1 MEKGCEE
8 VAMYITIE
16 WVGPQAYTWQ
26 SAARDHRS
34 NQKTTDMLST
44 SPKSLYASARKRGRR
59 GQRWS
64 IRGRRVARLFALSEV
79 EDACTVRVRC
89 HAGIRNVAIGQ
100 IRGSEGRCKD
110 FDGDFNPIQD
120 HCMSRWLR
128 VAAARDQGK
137 VLPPVVLV
145 QVGDVYF
152 VRDGHHRI
160 SVARALGQ
168 LDIEAEVTVW
178 HLSGSLPCDAH
189 VEPSRPGLV
198 DRLLGLGH
206 AFRRRWLQGL
216 AGSAR
221 SALGPMTANR
231 LAEG

>member
-1 MEKGCEE
+1 
-8 VAMYITIE
+8 MYIASE
-16 WVGPQAYTWQ
+16 WVGPQTHTWQ
-26 SAARDHRS
+26 TAATDRRS

-59 GQRWS
+59 GQRGS
-64 IRGRRVARLFALSEV
+64 ILGRRVDRLFALSEV
-79 EDACTVRVRC
+79 EDACNVLARC
-89 HAGIRNVAIGQ
+89 HAGIRNVAMSQ
-100 IRGSEGRCKD
+100 IRGSEGRCND

-120 HCMSRWLR
+120 HCTSRWLR

-145 QVGDVYF
+145 QVGGVYF
-152 VRDGHHRI
+152 VCDGHHRI

-178 HLSGSLPCDAH
+178 HVSGPLSCDAH
-189 VEPSRPGLV
+189 REPCRPGLV
-198 DRLLGLGH
+198 DRLLGIGH
-206 AFRRRWLQGL
+206 AFRVRLLQCL
-216 AGSAR
+216 DGSAR

>member
-1 MEKGCEE
+1 
-8 VAMYITIE
+8 MYITGE

-26 SAARDHRS
+26 TDARDRRS
-34 NQKTTDMLST
+34 NQQAADMLST
-44 SPKSLYASARKRGRR
+44 SPKSLYTSARQQ
-59 GQRWS
+59 GQRSQSWS
-64 IRGRRVARLFALSEV
+64 ILGRHADRLFALSEV
-79 EDACTVRVRC
+79 EDACNVRARC
-89 HAGIRNVAIGQ
+89 HAGIQNVAISQ
-100 IRGSEGRCKD
+100 IRGSEGRCND

-128 VAAARDQGK
+128 VAAARDQDK
-137 VLPPVVLV
+137 VLPPVELIR
-145 QVGDVYF
+145 VGDVYF

-178 HLSGSLPCDAH
+178 QVAGPLPWDAP
-189 VEPSRPGLV
+189 ERPSRPGLV

>member
-1 MEKGCEE
+1 
-8 VAMYITIE
+8 VYVTSE
-16 WVGPQAYTWQ
+16 WLGPQAYSWQ
-26 SAARDHRS
+26 TAAKDHRS

-44 SPKSLYASARKRGRR
+44 SPKSLYASARQRGRQ

-64 IRGRRVARLFALSEV
+64 ILGRHADRLLALSEV
-79 EDACTVRVRC
+79 EDACNVRARS
-89 HAGIRNVAIGQ
+89 HAGIRNVAISQ

-128 VAAARDQGK
+128 VAAAREQGK

-168 LDIEAEVTVW
+168 LDIEAEVTIW

-189 VEPSRPGLV
+189 MEPSRPRLV
-198 DRLLGLGH
+198 DRFLDMGH
-206 AFRRRWLQGL
+206 AFRKRRLQGL
-216 AGSAR
+216 VGSAR
-221 SALGPMTANR
+221 NAQGPMTANQ
-231 LAEG
+231 LAES

>member
-1 MEKGCEE
+1 
-8 VAMYITIE
+8 MYVTSE
-16 WVGPQAYTWQ
+16 WAGPQRYTWQ
-26 SAARDHRS
+26 TAARDHRS

-44 SPKSLYASARKRGRR
+44 SPKSLYTSARQRGRR
-59 GQRWS
+59 SRRWS
-64 IRGRRVARLFALSEV
+64 IFGRRADRLLALSEV
-79 EDACTVRVRC
+79 EDTCNVRARC
-89 HAGIRNVAIGQ
+89 YAGIRNVAIGQ
-100 IRGSEGRCKD
+100 IRGSEGRCND
-110 FDGDFNPIQD
+110 FDGGFNPIQD

-160 SVARALGQ
+160 SVARVLGQ

-178 HLSGSLPCDAH
+178 HLSGPLPCDAH
-189 VEPSRPGLV
+189 MEPSWPGLV
-198 DRLLGLGH
+198 DRLLGIGH
-206 AFRRRWLQGL
+206 AFKRRWLQGL

-231 LAEG
+231 LADG